1 MEHLLKN
8 NKDMTKKEKVDKI
21 LKESHIIINEAT
33 GTDISKTVKDNARR
47 ESRKKLRELK
57 DLAPV
62 IYERVKVE
70 FDE

>member
-1 MEHLLKN
+1 
-8 NKDMTKKEKVDKI
+8 MTKKERIDKI
-21 LKESHIIINEAT
+21 LKDSHLIINEST
-33 GTDISKTVKDNARR
+33 GTDISKTRKDEARR

-70 FDE
+70 FDG

>member
-1 MEHLLKN
+1 MN
-8 NKDMTKKEKVDKI
+8 KKERIDKI
-21 LKESHIIINEAT
+21 LKDSHLIINEAT
-33 GTDISKTVKDNARR
+33 GTDISKTRKDEARR

-70 FDE
+70 FDG

>member
-1 MEHLLKN
+1 
-8 NKDMTKKEKVDKI
+8 MTKKERIDKI
-21 LKESHIIINEAT
+21 LKDSHLIINSAT
-33 GTDISKTVKDNARR
+33 GIDISKSKREEARR

-70 FDE
+70 FDG

>member
-1 MEHLLKN
+1 
-8 NKDMTKKEKVDKI
+8 MTKKERIDKI
-21 LKESHIIINEAT
+21 LKDSHLIINEAT
-33 GTDISKTVKDNARR
+33 GTDISKTRKDEAKR

-70 FDE
+70 FDG

>member
-1 MEHLLKN
+1 
-8 NKDMTKKEKVDKI
+8 MTKKELIDKI
-21 LKESHIIINEAT
+21 LKDSHLIINEAT
-33 GTDISKTVKDNARR
+33 GTDISKTRKDEARR

-70 FDE
+70 FDG

>member
-1 MEHLLKN
+1 
-8 NKDMTKKEKVDKI
+8 MTKKERIDKI
-21 LKESHIIINEAT
+21 LKDYHLIINEAT
-33 GTDISKTVKDNARR
+33 GTDISKTRKDEARR

-70 FDE
+70 FDG

>member
-1 MEHLLKN
+1 
-8 NKDMTKKEKVDKI
+8 MTKKERIDKI
-21 LKESHIIINEAT
+21 LKDSHLIINEAT
-33 GTDISKTVKDNARR
+33 GTDISKTRKDEARK

-70 FDE
+70 FDG

>member
-1 MEHLLKN
+1 
-8 NKDMTKKEKVDKI
+8 MTKKERIDKI
-21 LKESHIIINEAT
+21 LKDSHLIINEAT
-33 GTDISKTVKDNARR
+33 GTDISKTRKDEAMR

-70 FDE
+70 FDG

>member
-1 MEHLLKN
+1 
-8 NKDMTKKEKVDKI
+8 MTKKERIDKI
-21 LKESHIIINEAT
+21 LKESHLIINAAT
-33 GTDISKTVKDNARR
+33 GTDISKTRKDEARR

-70 FDE
+70 FDG

>member
-1 MEHLLKN
+1 
-8 NKDMTKKEKVDKI
+8 MTKKERIDKI
-21 LKESHIIINEAT
+21 LKDSHLIINSAT
-33 GTDISKTVKDNARR
+33 GKDISKSKREEARR

-70 FDE
+70 FDG

>member
-1 MEHLLKN
+1 
-8 NKDMTKKEKVDKI
+8 MTKKERIDKI
-21 LKESHIIINEAT
+21 LKDSHLIINEAT
-33 GTDISKTVKDNARR
+33 GTEISKTRKDEARR

-70 FDE
+70 FDG